1 MVKFRAMMKRTTVTF
16 TLLPLWFLLVLLACN
31 LTEQPAPPTLV
42 PRATSTP
49 PATIGYATLAPDEFP
64 REATQVAPVV
74 VQPDASLL
82 TLLQQVDVD
91 RMFET
96 IDSLVGMRTRRV
108 HSFPGSTTEGIDAA
122 ATYVVNQFNRIRE
135 QAYQNSFSVT
145 THEFPINWDDTQST
159 GKNIIGILSGTQVG
173 GGVIVLVAHY
183 DSISYN
189 FDDSSAFAPGAND
202 NASGMAALLEIARI
216 MSQRRHRAT
225 VMFIAFSA
233 EEIQRTGS
241 KAFVED
247 YLTANN
253 IQVSAVLNMDDVG
266 SSTSPEGA
274 VNDDEIRLFSAEPNE
289 SGSRQLARALNLM
302 AARLAPQM
310 KVVVQDTVDRPGR
323 YGDHMSFSD
332 AGYPAVRFTEAL
344 EDFSRQH
351 SDRDTTDAI
360 RASYLVNAT
369 KTVLA
374 CMTALADGPPPPQNI
389 GLRAAA
395 NNQRTLVWERVPGA
409 TGYIVALRR
418 PDSLVFNDYFPTG
431 DISVTW
437 DQFIASRYASL
448 AIASVDDNGIMGPL
462 SMEFAITS

>member
-1 MVKFRAMMKRTTVTF
+1 MMKRTTATF
-16 TLLPLWFLLVLLACN
+16 TLLPIWFLLVLLACN

-49 PATIGYATLAPDEFP
+49 PPTIGYATLAPDEFP

-74 VQPDASLL
+74 VQPDASIL
-82 TLLQQVDVD
+82 TLLNLVDAD

-108 HSFPGSTTEGIDAA
+108 NSFSGSSTEGIDAA
-122 ATYVVNQFNRIRE
+122 ANYVLNQFNRIRE
-135 QAYQNSFSVT
+135 QSYQNSFSVL
-145 THEFPINWDDTQST
+145 THEFPINWDDTRST

-173 GGVIVLVAHY
+173 GGVIVLAAHY

-189 FDDSSAFAPGAND
+189 FDDSSAYAPGAND
-202 NASGMAALLEIARI
+202 NASGVAALLEIARI

-225 VMFIAFSA
+225 IMFIAFSA

-253 IQVSAVLNMDDVG
+253 IDVEAVLNIDDVG
-266 SSTSPEGA
+266 SSTSPDGA
-274 VNDDEIRLFSAEPNE
+274 INDDEIRIFSAEPNE
-289 SGSRQLARALNLM
+289 SNSRQLARSLNLI

-310 KVVVQDTVDRPGR
+310 TLVVQDAVDRQGR

-351 SDRDTTDAI
+351 SDRDTIDAI
-360 RASYLVNAT
+360 RASYLVSAT
-369 KTVLA
+369 KTILA
-374 CMTALADGPPPPQNI
+374 CVTALADGPPPPQNI
-389 GLRAAA
+389 GLRPAG
-395 NNQRTLVWERVPGA
+395 NGLRTLVWERVPGA
-409 TGYIVALRR
+409 IGYIVALRR
-418 PDSLVFNDYFPTG
+418 PGSLSYNQYFP
-431 DISVTW
+431 ISETSTTW
-437 DQFIASRYASL
+437 DGFVASRFISL
-448 AIASVDDNGIMGPL
+448 AIAAVDDNGLIGPL
-462 SMEFAITS
+462 SPEFGIAN

>member
-1 MVKFRAMMKRTTVTF
+1 MMKRTTTTF
-16 TLLPLWFLLVLLACN
+16 TLLPIWFLLVLLACT
-31 LTEQPAPPTLV
+31 LTSEPPAPTLV

-49 PATIGYATLAPDEFP
+49 PPTIGYATLAPDEFP
-64 REATQVAPVV
+64 REATQVAPVIP
-74 VQPDASLL
+74 QPGASVLSL
-82 TLLQQVDVD
+82 MNQVDAD
-91 RMFET
+91 RLFET
-96 IDSLVGMRTRRV
+96 IDALVGMRTRRV
-108 HSFPGSTTEGIDAA
+108 NSFPGSQTEGIDAA
-122 ATYVVNQFNRIRE
+122 ANYVLNQFNRIRE
-135 QAYQNSFSVT
+135 TSYQNSFSVA
-145 THEFPINWDDTQST
+145 THEFPINWDSTQST
-159 GKNIIGILSGTQVG
+159 GRNIIGILSGTQVG
-173 GGVIVLVAHY
+173 GGVIVLAAHY

-253 IQVSAVLNMDDVG
+253 IQVSAMINMDDVG

-274 VNDDEIRLFSAEPNE
+274 VNDNEIRIFSAEPNE
-289 SGSRQLARALNLM
+289 SNSRQLARTLNLI
-302 AARLAPQM
+302 AARLAPDM
-310 KVVVQDTVDRPGR
+310 KVVVQETVDRPGR

-332 AGYPAVRFTEAL
+332 QDYPAVRFTEAL

-351 SDRDTTDAI
+351 SDRDTIDGI

-369 KTVLA
+369 KTILA

-389 GLRAAA
+389 GLRSAAS
-395 NNQRTLVWERVPGA
+395 NQRTLAWERVPGA
-409 TGYIVALRR
+409 VRYIVALRR
-418 PDSLVFNDYFPTG
+418 PDSLAYNQYFE
-431 DISVTW
+431 ISEISTTW
-437 DQFIASRYASL
+437 DGFVASRFASL
-448 AIASVDDNGIMGPL
+448 AIAAIDDSGLIGPL
-462 SMEFAITS
+462 SPEFAITS